1 MMHLGSPDDWMD
13 FLDPIIPDIVHLIAD
28 TWPTSPTPAGDE
40 MEDAITNSFCRT
52 LRASRTARLLPFQ
65 VHTQYVE
72 LDGAEGEK
80 QGRIDIVFSP
90 FVPREDIYFAL
101 ECKRLNVREPR
112 GTIRPYHAEY
122 VHDGMTRFIS
132 GQYSVAGHAG
142 GMLGYV
148 LDGEVGHA
156 MAGVEANISQ
166 HYKGLGMA
174 SPGKFQPSQVRPNDS
189 CARET
194 RHRRPTSSSDFAI
207 HHLFVACDPT
217 TPLRAKPVSSGSRT
231 KRSRKRKRPN
241 S

>member
-1 MMHLGSPDDWMD
+1 
-13 FLDPIIPDIVHLIAD
+13 
-28 TWPTSPTPAGDE
+28 
-40 MEDAITNSFCRT
+40 
-52 LRASRTARLLPFQ
+52 
-65 VHTQYVE
+65 VE
-72 LDGAEGEK
+72 LDGAEGGK

-90 FVPREDIYFAL
+90 LVPREDIYFAL
-101 ECKRLNVREPR
+101 ECKRLNVREPL
-112 GTIRPYHAEY
+112 GTIWPYHAEY

-148 LDGEVGHA
+148 LNGGVGHA

-174 SPGKFQPSQVRPNDS
+174 PPGKFQPSQVRPNDTCS
-189 CARET
+189 RET
-194 RHRRPTSSSDFAI
+194 CHRRPTSSSDFAI

-217 TPLRAKPVSSGSRT
+217 TPVRAKPVSSGSRN
-231 KRSRKRKRPN
+231 KRPRKRRRPN